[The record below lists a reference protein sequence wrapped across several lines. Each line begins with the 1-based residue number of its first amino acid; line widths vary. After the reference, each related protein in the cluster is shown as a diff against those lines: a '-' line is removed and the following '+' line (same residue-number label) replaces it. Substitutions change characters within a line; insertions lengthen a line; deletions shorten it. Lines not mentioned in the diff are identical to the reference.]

1 MKVGVV
7 SLGWPPVWAGGETY
21 LYRIVDALNQNG
33 VDAWGI
39 TATQANE
46 DYDGGSSQVMRIV
59 PPFAPAIT
67 KDTIKIM
74 YHDTYDNDRTLSK
87 EEQIGRM
94 QTWADM
100 INDKIPENDFDIGI
114 IYVENLTSLSEID
127 YREMFGKPFKQLIS
141 ISFDID
147 YNIVLNL
154 EKDSSQGDKPLL
166 EKIFALKD
174 TFHNFLNDEYRSLT
188 LRHYNPE
195 MEGILHLTDFNQKVI
210 NEIFGVRPYEFV
222 LHPILEDKWLERPL
236 KEKRLKEHKDELVV
250 GMINPIP
257 KKGSDVML
265 KAIAQSPYQFKILE
279 GGHGAGNI
287 FLSSLK
293 AEYNHDFRERVELIH
308 YVDDIIDFF
317 DSIDVFFMPS
327 LVEGY
332 GQVAHE
338 SLVRGTPVI
347 TKRYPTIEEATL
359 GDVLF
364 IEPQDYENIDLW
376 LEALNDVF
384 VNQNEWGKKA
394 RITREGLIRRQHNE
408 LNDFI
413 QFLSLMSKGVSN

>member
-1 MKVGVV
+1 MKIGVL

-33 VDAWGI
+33 IDAWGI
-39 TATQANE
+39 TATEANA
-46 DYDGGSSQVMRIV
+46 DYDSGDSQVMRIV
-59 PPFAPAIT
+59 PPFAPEIT

-74 YHDTYDNDRTLSK
+74 FQDTYDNCRNLSK
-87 EEQIGRM
+87 VEQIDRM

-100 INDKIPENDFDIGI
+100 IDDRIPENDFDIGI

-127 YREMFGKPFKQLIS
+127 YRKMFGRPFKKLIS

-147 YNIVLNL
+147 YNVVLQL
-154 EKDSSQGDKPLL
+154 EKEAPQEGKPVI
-166 EKIFALKD
+166 EKIFALKKEFRD
-174 TFHNFLNDEYRSLT
+174 LLNDDRRTLT
-188 LRHYNPE
+188 VRHYNPE
-195 MEGILHLTDFNQKVI
+195 MEGILHITDFNQKVI

-222 LHPILEDKWLERPL
+222 LHPLLESKWLERPL
-236 KEKRLKEHKDELVV
+236 KEKELKKNKDELVV

-265 KAIAQSPYQFKILE
+265 RVIAQSPYQFKILE

-293 AEYNHDFRERVELIH
+293 DEYNHDFNERVELIH

-332 GQVAHE
+332 GQVAM
-338 SLVRGTPVI
+338 SL
-347 TKRYPTIEEATL
+347 
-359 GDVLF
+359 
-364 IEPQDYENIDLW
+364 
-376 LEALNDVF
+376 
-384 VNQNEWGKKA
+384 
-394 RITREGLIRRQHNE
+394 
-408 LNDFI
+408 
-413 QFLSLMSKGVSN
+413 

>member
-1 MKVGVV
+1 MKIGVL

-33 VDAWGI
+33 IDAWGI
-39 TATQANE
+39 TATEANA
-46 DYDGGSSQVMRIV
+46 DYDSGDSQVMRIV
-59 PPFAPAIT
+59 PPFAPEIT

-74 YHDTYDNDRTLSK
+74 FQDTYDNCRNLSK
-87 EEQIGRM
+87 VEQIDRM

-100 INDKIPENDFDIGI
+100 IDDKIPENDFDIGI

-127 YREMFGKPFKQLIS
+127 YRKMFGRPFKKLIS

-147 YNIVLNL
+147 YNVVLQL
-154 EKDSSQGDKPLL
+154 EKEAPQEGKPVI
-166 EKIFALKD
+166 EKIFALKKEFRD
-174 TFHNFLNDEYRSLT
+174 LLNDDRRTLT
-188 LRHYNPE
+188 VRHYNPE
-195 MEGILHLTDFNQKVI
+195 MEGILHITDFNQKVI

-222 LHPILEDKWLERPL
+222 LHPLLESKWLERPL
-236 KEKRLKEHKDELVV
+236 KEKELKKNKGELVV

-265 KAIAQSPYQFKILE
+265 RVIAQSPYQFKILE

-293 AEYNHDFRERVELIH
+293 DEYNHDFNERVELIH

-347 TKRYPTIEEATL
+347 TKRYPTIQEATL
-359 GDVLF
+359 DDVLF
-364 IEPQDYENIDLW
+364 IEPQDYDNIDSW
-376 LEALNDVF
+376 LNALNDVF
-384 VNQNEWGKKA
+384 DSQKEWGSKA
-394 RITREGLIRRQHNE
+394 RRTREDLIKRQHNE
-408 LNDFI
+408 LNAFI
-413 QFLSLMSKGVSN
+413 QFLSSMSQGAFN